1 MKKVKKAMGVLLCS
15 TMVLAGCGGASD
27 ANSSSENSASVDTS
41 SSSTTSETADVSSS
55 AGGNEERLT
64 FEYFTLSMSIE
75 WIQQIYDA
83 LVELGEQYNF
93 EVLQGDGDYDINN
106 QLSQVDTAIAQGIDG
121 AFLFVVDEGSAT
133 AVVEKFDAAGIP
145 VIGETLK
152 LQDGDGNN
160 IAPYVELDAENVGG
174 QCGAWVVENYETCG
188 VDMSDMSKVGV
199 VTISSSHYQSDL
211 SRGSGFLT
219 EIKNGFPDI
228 PESNYFEAD
237 IASGTSNDESEN
249 AYNLVS
255 PLLSAHPEIESWI
268 MIATT
273 DHFGVGACRAIEA
286 AGKEDNVI
294 LVSCGG
300 EYAVKEWDNSSAACW
315 KAACYYDAMDF
326 VQVMVEGML
335 EICREGKQPSEIFD
349 EYRVGDEEY
358 VAVGISGGMITPEDY
373 KDIVRAYQ

>member
-1 MKKVKKAMGVLLCS
+1 MKKTKKAIGILLCS
-15 TMVLAGCGGASD
+15 TMILAGCSSGTSD
-27 ANSSSENSASVDTS
+27 ADSSAESDASSV
-41 SSSTTSETADVSSS
+41 STTSETAEVSSS
-55 AGGNEERLT
+55 ADESEETLT
-64 FEYFTLSMSIE
+64 FQYFTLSMSIE

-93 EVLQGDGDYDINN
+93 EVLLGDADYDINT
-106 QLSQVDTAIAQGIDG
+106 QLSQVDTAITQGIDG

-133 AVVEKFDAAGIP
+133 AVVEKFDEAGIP

-160 IAPYVELDAENVGG
+160 IAPYVELDAETVGAL
-174 QCGAWVVENYETCG
+174 CGAWVVENYESFD

-199 VTISSSHYQSDL
+199 VTVSSSNYQSDL
-211 SRGSGFLT
+211 SRGSGFLS
-219 EIKNGFPDI
+219 EIQAGFPDI
-228 PESNYFEAD
+228 PEENYFEAD

-249 AYNLVS
+249 AYNLIS
-255 PLLSAHPEIESWI
+255 PLLSAYPEIETWI

-286 AGKEDNVI
+286 AGAQDNVI

-300 EYAVKEWDNSSAACW
+300 EYAVKEWDNDSAVCW

-326 VQVMVEGML
+326 VQEMVAGML
-335 EICREGKQPSEIFD
+335 EICRDGMQASEIFD
-349 EYRVGDEEY
+349 EYRIGDEEY
-358 VAVGISGGMITPEDY
+358 VAVGISGGMITPDDY
-373 KDIVRAYQ
+373 TDVVRAYQ